1 MSNLIK
7 PNAFVFKAFIDN
19 EYRLCVCPRIDN
31 KWSEADIV
39 YIQDYDGAFDDV
51 LHKKYFSVLF
61 VGYEKTNDV
70 NGKFTLKNVNAQY
83 IKSDTAIA
91 SDMYADNSFFTTIE
105 KGYQHFYEQSI
116 TSEREGIVSQTSE
129 QENL

>member
-1 MSNLIK
+1 MSELTK

-19 EYRLCVCPRIDN
+19 EYKLCVCPRIN
-31 KWSEADIV
+31 
-39 YIQDYDGAFDDV
+39 
-51 LHKKYFSVLF
+51 
-61 VGYEKTNDV
+61 N
-70 NGKFTLKNVNAQY
+70 NVNAQY
-83 IKSDTAIA
+83 IKSDKAIA
-91 SDMYADNSFFTTIE
+91 SDMYANNSFFSTIE